1 MQHSVLSF
9 IFFFFGRKILSNIEM
24 DQVNFIE
31 VLELGRLAIIIL
43 VLF

>member
-9 IFFFFGRKILSNIEM
+9 IFFGRKILSNIEM